1 MKTATAIIFCL
12 MLLTAARFAVA
23 DTDVN
28 FSGTLVETP
37 CVLDPKDKEIEIDV
51 GSVIVKYLYS
61 YQRSPATP
69 FAVHLL
75 NCDLSLGKAVRFRFS
90 GTEDSSQPG
99 FFALAPNDNSAQGVA
114 LGLETSE
121 HVFIPIESTG
131 EFIDLRPDENSF
143 NFHVFIS
150 ASKAAIAQQT
160 IRPGAIVVNILFRI
174 EYQ

>member
-1 MKTATAIIFCL
+1 MKTATAIILCL
-12 MLLTAARFAVA
+12 MLFTVVRLAVA

-69 FAVHLL
+69 FTVHLL

-90 GTEDSSQPG
+90 GTEDASQPG
-99 FFALAPNDNSAQGVA
+99 FFALDPNENSAQGVA

-121 HVFIPIESTG
+121 HVFIPIESAG

-150 ASKAAIAQQT
+150 GSKAAITQKK
-160 IRPGAIVVNILFRI
+160 IIPGAIAVSMLFRI